1 MANTA
6 RNLLIMLQTSTT
18 DAFKPTSKIIF
29 QKTAKATDYLIVN
42 KRANKITKVSKNSPH
57 NNSETFT
64 NEEKMIYISR
74 REKENYFDLRTI

>member
-6 RNLLIMLQTSTT
+6 RNPLIMLQTSTT
-18 DAFKPTSKIIF
+18 DAFKSTSKRIF
-29 QKTAKATDYLIVN
+29 RKIAKAIDDLIVN

-64 NEEKMIYISR
+64 NEERMIYISR
-74 REKENYFDLRTI
+74 RKKENHFYLRMI